1 MMRKLIFSL
10 CFVAVPVIASAQT
23 SDGGFGEIA
32 SMSMASVTKSMHA
45 IIRRNLVEAAEKVPA
60 ADYAFKPTPDVRS
73 FGQLIGHLA
82 NGNFYFCSQAKGEA
96 SPSKENFERATD
108 KDAIVKGLNGF
119 ARVLRQRLQRDDRH
133 QLQSSDESGCTR
145 WQHCPG
151 IARLCAHIQHDA
163 QQRALRQRHRLH
175 ATQRARSTVDGSRA
189 EEVSSIASLQE

>member
-1 MMRKLIFSL
+1 MRLRPL
-10 CFVAVPVIASAQT
+10 
-23 SDGGFGEIA
+23 
-32 SMSMASVTKSMHA
+32 SMASVTKSMHA

-108 KDAIVKGLNGF
+108 KDAIVKGLKDSLAYCDSVYNETTDTNFNQAMKVAAPGGSNVQ
-119 ARVLRQRLQRDDRH
+119 ASRGSVL
-133 QLQSSDESGCTR
+133 
-145 WQHCPG
+145 
-151 IARLCAHIQHDA
+151 IIQHDA

-175 ATQRARSTVDGSRA
+175 ATQRARSTLDGSRA